1 MRPRVAIFHPAR
13 LSFARRSDIL
23 ARDIAIRT
31 PGEDMRKIER
41 FIETILFQSR
51 WVLAP
56 FYLGLAFCLLLLL
69 GHFARELV
77 MFVIKIPAAKDS
89 DVILGVLALIDL
101 AFTGNLVLIVIFSGY
116 ENFVSKIEIEGHD
129 RPDWMTKVDFG
140 GLKQKLMTSIV
151 AISANVDQAETVNN
165 TKLAWLVG
173 MHVLFLGSLLG
184 VVLADRW
191 SESSKPPEEKADP
204 GR

>member
-1 MRPRVAIFHPAR
+1 
-13 LSFARRSDIL
+13 
-23 ARDIAIRT
+23 
-31 PGEDMRKIER
+31 MRKLEL
-41 FIETILFQSR
+41 FIEAVLFQCR

-69 GHFARELV
+69 AHFGRELFQ
-77 MFVIKIPAAKDS
+77 FVLTIPSAKDS

-101 AFTGNLVLIVIFSGY
+101 VFTGNLVLIVIFSGY

-151 AISANVDQAETVNN
+151 AISAIQVLKAFMNVQHYDN
-165 TKLAWLVG
+165 TKLGWLAG
-173 MHVLFLGSLLG
+173 IHGLFLASML
-184 VVLADRW
+184 VVALSDRIGERTEHP
-191 SESSKPPEEKADP
+191 SESGKKRVMRRS
-204 GR
+204 R